1 MELKIV
7 LIFEKE
13 KISFLIQVR
22 FVIVGIRFPIYQLNI
37 NTELWIAHSISRS
50 GAYLVNRHL
59 LGLFTGSVSGACS
72 LFSKIKATLF
82 TKWNCQAY
90 EKNLNN
96 FNQFTIIQS
105 FKNVEPYLAASAAA
119 ACFLASAAATL
130 LLPGT
135 VRRYPIPIST
145 RSASIF
151 CSAMTSERPISWHLY
166 RVDIGCP
173 K

>member
-1 MELKIV
+1 M
-7 LIFEKE
+7 
-13 KISFLIQVR
+13 
-22 FVIVGIRFPIYQLNI
+22 GIRFPIYQLNI

-72 LFSKIKATLF
+72 LFSKSKINF
-82 TKWNCQAY
+82 NDQVKWS
-90 EKNLNN
+90 NLNN
-96 FNQFTIIQS
+96 WNQFTIIQS